1 MRQLSLMDMQTSKFG
16 ATVKLREHLARVQKM
31 PRVEGAFQA
40 LLLLQVVLGELDG
53 HQVAFLDTHA
63 VLASQ
68 HAAHLHTAAQDVGA
82 EFLGTLKL
90 AGLVRIKQD

>member
-40 LLLLQVVLGELDG
+40 LLLLQVVLGELYG
-53 HQVAFLDTHA
+53 HQIALLDTHA
-63 VLASQ
+63 VLPGQ
-68 HAAHLHTAAQDVGA
+68 YTTHLLSLIH
-82 EFLGTLKL
+82 
-90 AGLVRIKQD
+90 I